1 MITLTQIYNE
11 ILLKEQN
18 KKMVENKNEDNWKP
32 ERCMDYSPPEFCVPV
47 SRAKAAQRRKFS
59 KVLAFIK
66 RVRNIR
72 YGEGCTI
79 MPIPTTSRSMIAIA
93 GSAANVSN
101 LIKFMCAIGLISVE
115 CSKYQFNSRYEKCNF
130 SKKYRYYYDNEVKII
145 DYCEREPIKEFV
157 PKNHP
162 DRKLNDL
169 PMPLIS
175 FKSVSFS
182 ARLNL
187 VKPSDISAAEF
198 EKCISELLFRK
209 YPDLEKYQMLADEIN
224 ETYYAQYP
232 ELAIRFIPRFTWYK
246 DKPAIRK
253 IGIRATN
260 QCVSASNSDTPDNRM
275 SKRELL
281 DKYGLNLSK
290 DVKSSVPRIT
300 LSLNQHLWEKE
311 STDIYERIYQE
322 YIHSIGCPTSG
333 TVVQKFEELRP
344 AIKTL
349 HMRRYFDSEGEIGN
363 HTCHAMANVENRQE
377 VYAEMSR
384 YQKAIIEAEG
394 RKLYGNEIFFH
405 ESCIYLDVLK
415 ELLDNGFF
423 CWECYDAFYA
433 RKEGITQEA
442 FERYVEALVEKKA
455 NAYIQRYYEI
465 KDETVAS

>member
-246 DKPAIRK
+246 DTLVFIDYAAANSYGGKVRSV
-253 IGIRATN
+253 ATFERN
-260 QCVSASNSDTPDNRM
+260 TYLGDSDDDEDDFSTQYEYDYY
-275 SKRELL
+275 LL
-281 DKYGLNLSK
+281 ANFVY
-290 DVKSSVPRIT
+290 T
-300 LSLNQHLWEKE
+300 F
-311 STDIYERIYQE
+311 
-322 YIHSIGCPTSG
+322 YI
-333 TVVQKFEELRP
+333 VR
-344 AIKTL
+344 
-349 HMRRYFDSEGEIGN
+349 DGEIKPGN
-363 HTCHAMANVENRQE
+363 PDFAKVNTEKVA
-377 VYAEMSR
+377 
-384 YQKAIIEAEG
+384 KALM
-394 RKLYGNEIFFH
+394 K
-405 ESCIYLDVLK
+405 
-415 ELLDNGFF
+415 
-423 CWECYDAFYA
+423 
-433 RKEGITQEA
+433 
-442 FERYVEALVEKKA
+442 
-455 NAYIQRYYEI
+455 
-465 KDETVAS
+465 

>member
-1 MITLTQIYNE
+1 M
-11 ILLKEQN
+11 
-18 KKMVENKNEDNWKP
+18 
-32 ERCMDYSPPEFCVPV
+32 
-47 SRAKAAQRRKFS
+47 
-59 KVLAFIK
+59 LAFIK

-232 ELAIRFIPRFTWYK
+232 ELSVIVIC
-246 DKPAIRK
+246 
-253 IGIRATN
+253 ATESRHEEK
-260 QCVSASNSDTPDNRM
+260 SASD
-275 SKRELL
+275 
-281 DKYGLNLSK
+281 
-290 DVKSSVPRIT
+290 DVLP
-300 LSLNQHLWEKE
+300 QEKG
-311 STDIYERIYQE
+311 DW
-322 YIHSIGCPTSG
+322 YIHYLSQP
-333 TVVQKFEELRP
+333 QEEQ
-344 AIKTL
+344 
-349 HMRRYFDSEGEIGN
+349 DENDEGEL
-363 HTCHAMANVENRQE
+363 HK
-377 VYAEMSR
+377 EM
-384 YQKAIIEAEG
+384 
-394 RKLYGNEIFFH
+394 
-405 ESCIYLDVLK
+405 
-415 ELLDNGFF
+415 
-423 CWECYDAFYA
+423 
-433 RKEGITQEA
+433 
-442 FERYVEALVEKKA
+442 
-455 NAYIQRYYEI
+455 
-465 KDETVAS
+465 

>member
-1 MITLTQIYNE
+1 MDSLR
-11 ILLKEQN
+11 KW
-18 KKMVENKNEDNWKP
+18 KKQ
-32 ERCMDYSPPEFCVPV
+32 YF
-47 SRAKAAQRRKFS
+47 
-59 KVLAFIK
+59 
-66 RVRNIR
+66 
-72 YGEGCTI
+72 CTI
-79 MPIPTTSRSMIAIA
+79 YSDHR
-93 GSAANVSN
+93 
-101 LIKFMCAIGLISVE
+101 F
-115 CSKYQFNSRYEKCNF
+115 RYEKCNF

-145 DYCEREPIKEFV
+145 DYCERESIKEFV

-182 ARLNL
+182 ERLNL

-260 QCVSASNSDTPDNRM
+260 QCVSASNSDTADNRM

-311 STDIYERIYQE
+311 STDIY
-322 YIHSIGCPTSG
+322 
-333 TVVQKFEELRP
+333 
-344 AIKTL
+344 
-349 HMRRYFDSEGEIGN
+349 
-363 HTCHAMANVENRQE
+363 
-377 VYAEMSR
+377 
-384 YQKAIIEAEG
+384 
-394 RKLYGNEIFFH
+394 
-405 ESCIYLDVLK
+405 
-415 ELLDNGFF
+415 
-423 CWECYDAFYA
+423 DAFYA

-465 KDETVAS
+465 KDKTVAS